1 MTFPILVESY
11 HGQFAAKLV
20 GEEGTRVVRSTRDEA
35 LAAMTAEI
43 QQRVERGE
51 LVSVEIP
58 RRGVSA
64 VAGKFADD
72 PTLKRIC
79 ANIYA
84 DRDGERDGIPG

>member
-1 MTFPILVESY
+1 MTFPILVEPY

-35 LAAMTAEI
+35 LAAMATEI
-43 QQRVERGE
+43 QQRVQRGE

-64 VAGKFADD
+64 VAGRFADD
-72 PTLKRIC
+72 PTLQGIC
-79 ANIYA
+79 ADIYA
-84 DRDGERDGIPG
+84 DRDRERDGLEG